1 MPWTGS
7 YEDLLA
13 HLRQFVNFGGT
24 PADYDFNGVVHLMLA
39 ALDNLRHNASEAE
52 LDDIGESFSDEQAAF
67 LLKLAGRVKRGGTA

>member
-13 HLRQFVNFGGT
+13 YLRRFVNFGGD
-24 PADYDFNGVVHLMLA
+24 PVPYDFNGVVHVMLA

-52 LDDIGESFSDEQAAF
+52 LESIGESFSAEQAAF
-67 LLKLAGRVKRGGTA
+67 LLKLAD